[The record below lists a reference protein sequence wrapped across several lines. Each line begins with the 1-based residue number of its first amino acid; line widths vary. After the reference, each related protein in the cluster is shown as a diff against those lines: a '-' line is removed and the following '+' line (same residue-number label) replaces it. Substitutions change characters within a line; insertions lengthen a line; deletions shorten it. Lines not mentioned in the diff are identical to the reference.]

1 MPFSRSVSLVF
12 FFVFLSTGLNAFAG
26 LGLPD
31 RPLGPEAST
40 EAIRELRG
48 AQDGIKAVSMSFVQ
62 TKSSAMLADDMVT
75 SGTVLVKKPGLLRWE
90 VKKPERIIIVVDEDV
105 LWFYRPA
112 RKEARKR
119 LLSKDFV
126 AGQAMGFFTSI
137 MNLSL
142 EDLEKRFIYSLYR
155 AGDNVVLELVP
166 KSKFVSKYLKGITI
180 WYRQSDG
187 IPVKFAVLGKKGDT
201 TVTEFKNINIKAVTD
216 ENDFHL
222 KLPENV
228 RVISDEEE
236 EIQ

>member
-1 MPFSRSVSLVF
+1 MHFLRSISLVLF
-12 FFVFLSTGLNAFAG
+12 FFFLSTGFGAFAG
-26 LGLPD
+26 TGLPD
-31 RPLGPEAST
+31 RPLTPEASA
-40 EAIRELRG
+40 EAISELRD
-48 AQDGIKAVSMSFVQ
+48 AQEGISALSMSFVQ
-62 TKSSAMLADDMVT
+62 TKSSAMLTSEMVT
-75 SGTVLVKKPGLLRWE
+75 TGTVLVKKPGLLRWE
-90 VKKPERIIIVVDEDV
+90 VKEPEQIIITVDEDV
-105 LWFYRPA
+105 MWFYRPA

-142 EDLEKRFIYSLYR
+142 KDLKKRFTYSLYSV
-155 AGDNVVLELVP
+155 GDNVALELTP

-201 TVTEFKNINIKAVTD
+201 TVTEFKDINSRAVTD
-216 ENDFHL
+216 DKDFHL
-222 KLPENV
+222 KLPDNV
-228 RVISDEEE
+228 RVISAEEE